1 MAWCKN
7 LTVSAAEIGRYH
19 LRLQNV
25 LSQTTLERDARFRRC
40 SPREVRNGA
49 TFDVE
54 RPEKVPI
61 PNGFGAANGSQF
73 QPAFLGIIFH
83 KFATLTCKTAKL
95 LTIYSLILLT

>member
-19 LRLQNV
+19 LRLENV

-40 SPREVRNGA
+40 SLGEVRNGA

-54 RPEKVPI
+54 RPEKVPEPMDSVLQMRLSI
-61 PNGFGAANGSQF
+61 SARFSWHHFSQVCD
-73 QPAFLGIIFH
+73 LD
-83 KFATLTCKTAKL
+83 L
-95 LTIYSLILLT
+95 

>member
-54 RPEKVPI
+54 RPEKVPE
-61 PNGFGAANGSQF
+61 PMDLVLQMALNFSLL
-73 QPAFLGIIFH
+73 FLASF
-83 KFATLTCKTAKL
+83 FT
-95 LTIYSLILLT
+95 SLRP